1 MELRVQSK
9 FLTPNPYSRPGT
21 RLKPVKGVVIHWVA
35 NPGSTALNNRN
46 FFERRKDGKS
56 GYGSAHYIVC
66 LDGSIVQCLPET
78 EMAYHVG
85 STTYTSA
92 ALTRLSRYPNDCTI
106 GIECCHTDWD
116 GRMTAETWRATV
128 KLAAQ
133 LLKRYGLTEN
143 DLWLHKEVVGWKD
156 CHRWFVNNPA
166 DWTRFKREVA
176 EEMKGGSAKPPE
188 DKKAEVVYLM
198 SKYFKDIPKELE
210 WCKDHADSL
219 YEKGVLKG
227 DGQGHLKPTDPLSRA
242 EAAVLI
248 DRAIDY
254 VMKELTRK

>member
-1 MELRVQSK
+1 M
-9 FLTPNPYSRPGT
+9 
-21 RLKPVKGVVIHWVA
+21 RLKRVKGIVIHWVA
-35 NPGSTALNNRN
+35 NPKSTAINNRH
-46 FFERRKDGKS
+46 FFERRKAGKS

-85 STTYTSA
+85 SNSYTA
-92 ALTRLSRYPNDCTI
+92 TALSRLSRYPNDCTI

-116 GRMTAETWRATV
+116 GRMTPETWTATV

-133 LLKRYGLTEN
+133 LLKRYGLTAN
-143 DLWLHKEVVGWKD
+143 DLWLHQEVVGWKD

-166 DWTRFKREVA
+166 EWARFKREVA
-176 EEMKGGSAKPPE
+176 DGIVDKP
-188 DKKAEVVYLM
+188 KRQEVVYLM
-198 SKYFKDIPKELE
+198 SRYFKDIPQNLA

-227 DGQGHLKPTDPLSRA
+227 DGKGNLNPTDPLTRA

-254 VMKELTRK
+254 VLKEMK

>member
-1 MELRVQSK
+1 MCERRKTIVELNIQSN
-9 FLTPNPYSRPGT
+9 FLTKNPYSRPGT
-21 RLKPVKGVVIHWVA
+21 RLKRVKGIVIHWVA
-35 NPGSTALNNRN
+35 NPKSTAINNRH

-85 STTYTSA
+85 SNSYTNA

-106 GIECCHTDWD
+106 GIECCHIDWD
-116 GRMTAETWRATV
+116 GRMTAETWNATV
-128 KLAAQ
+128 HLAAQ
-133 LLKRYGLTEN
+133 LLKRYGLTAN

-166 DWTRFKREVA
+166 EWARF
-176 EEMKGGSAKPPE
+176 
-188 DKKAEVVYLM
+188 KAEVAREIKRKEVAYLM
-198 SKYFKDIPKELE
+198 SKYFKDIPETMA

-227 DGQGHLKPTDPLSRA
+227 DGQGHLKPADPLTRA
-242 EAAVLI
+242 EAAVLV
-248 DRAIDY
+248 DRAIEY
-254 VMKELTRK
+254 VMKELSKR